1 MPLTPEVFP
10 SPQGIERFKKVAA
23 AAQGGVLN
31 GEDVFQ
37 LWDTF
42 GFPVDLTELMAQ
54 EQGLRVDKEGEAHI
68 PSSLPQK
75 WMETWCLSLVLND
88 PRPVHLRL

>member
-1 MPLTPEVFP
+1 MA
-10 SPQGIERFKKVAA
+10 QGIERFKKVAA

-54 EQGLRVDKEGEAHI
+54 EQGLKVDKEGEAEGREREA
-68 PSSLPQK
+68 SVMYEQS
-75 WMETWCLSLVLND
+75 D
-88 PRPVHLRL
+88 PTFFFSYSCDDCGL